1 MSRCGLDL
9 WPLELELL
17 QHFGCY
23 VFKLCTKTE
32 RNRIIHG
39 WVIDDWAHFRRP
51 ILRVGALSPDG
62 SSYGFVDRTSLNLG
76 GHRARAII
84 NARRFCFRV
93 QLSCSV
99 SNTQRQVMAKLKFE
113 FRTKW
118 VTCCRQFWITHL
130 MGVLSAVAES
140 REPSSG
146 KKKERKAAFIKAFRH
161 TCRVAQSGMAYTR
174 VEKL

>member
-1 MSRCGLDL
+1 
-9 WPLELELL
+9 
-17 QHFGCY
+17 
-23 VFKLCTKTE
+23 
-32 RNRIIHG
+32 
-39 WVIDDWAHFRRP
+39 
-51 ILRVGALSPDG
+51 
-62 SSYGFVDRTSLNLG
+62 
-76 GHRARAII
+76 
-84 NARRFCFRV
+84 
-93 QLSCSV
+93 
-99 SNTQRQVMAKLKFE
+99 MAKLKFE